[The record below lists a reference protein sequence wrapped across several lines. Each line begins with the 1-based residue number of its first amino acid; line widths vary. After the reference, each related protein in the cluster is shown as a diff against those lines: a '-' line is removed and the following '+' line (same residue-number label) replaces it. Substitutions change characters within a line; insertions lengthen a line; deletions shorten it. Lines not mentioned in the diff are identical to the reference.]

1 MIINIYQTLRDIRF
15 IIMGYLCNILFL
27 LIFYNILYT
36 FLIILWFIL
45 FYICLFYWKS
55 FFKWFLL
62 TNRFLLILFWH
73 SCVTSSQYMLS
84 MTIRNLFLFTVHVW
98 FDFWFCVDVF
108 TLMINLLFFLFLFE
122 VFSNMIGYK
131 NLCTLLSLK
140 FHFIEKIIVICYS
153 HFYINW
159 FILLSNNQSF

>member
-1 MIINIYQTLRDIRF
+1 MIINFYQTLRDIRF
-15 IIMGYLCNILFL
+15 IIILLGCNILFL

-45 FYICLFYWKS
+45 FCLFYWKS

-62 TNRFLLILFWH
+62 TNRFLLILFWY
-73 SCVTSSQYMLS
+73 SCVTSSQCMLS

-98 FDFWFCVDVF
+98 FDFWFGVDVF

-122 VFSNMIGYK
+122 VFSNMIGY
-131 NLCTLLSLK
+131 
-140 FHFIEKIIVICYS
+140 
-153 HFYINW
+153 
-159 FILLSNNQSF
+159 